1 MSLLRELSWKTKY
14 DSDEL
19 SLVSDFY
26 VPVLQCAVRYDRS
39 TGYFTSRVLTLA
51 ARGIE
56 GSGPATMAAC
66 AWWSAARWPQMK

>member
-39 TGYFTSRVLTLA
+39 TGY
-51 ARGIE
+51 
-56 GSGPATMAAC
+56 
-66 AWWSAARWPQMK
+66 